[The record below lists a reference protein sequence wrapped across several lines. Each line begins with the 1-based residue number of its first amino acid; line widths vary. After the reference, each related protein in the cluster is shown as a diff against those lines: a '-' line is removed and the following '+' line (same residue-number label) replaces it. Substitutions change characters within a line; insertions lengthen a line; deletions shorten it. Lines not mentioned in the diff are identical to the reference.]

1 LDSQGGDP
9 TVEHKYEFRFPLFR
23 NGEGEFFLP
32 KLTPFLR
39 TLFAILP
46 LKTLHQ
52 YPFTFIQM
60 KKLLLSVLA
69 GLLTASVFGQ
79 IKITNADLPLAPG
92 TRFSFRIADIRDISL
107 DQLPTPGNDKTYDF
121 SRIPLLSNTY
131 RGDTLIAPPAND
143 DFKNATAASRFDFP
157 FLPFINQ
164 KGYFMYRLDETG
176 WFSLGNINEKQSGKL
191 PTGGAGDSL
200 VIPASTS
207 TYGNAT
213 GYQRIALP
221 MEMGKKSSQTVT
233 YRSNGKLYLPL
244 LGYNGNKVT
253 NEDVIAAKDS
263 IVGWGKAIL
272 PGGSQWEVLHR
283 IRWEEQTTNYYI
295 NDELVPDILLSQF
308 GLTNGAKSAMVRNDL
323 FAKGFAAPI
332 LTWYSRPVVDTLI
345 SIQFNAKAIVTSR
358 AHASQNVNA
367 VIYPNPVNNQS
378 VQVVFNE
385 PNTRPA
391 TFRLVNALGQEVL
404 NTTIPTGTEVL
415 NVSIPDS
422 VVNGVYFVRIADEGQ
437 LHSTERL
444 VIQR

>member
-1 LDSQGGDP
+1 
-9 TVEHKYEFRFPLFR
+9 
-23 NGEGEFFLP
+23 
-32 KLTPFLR
+32 
-39 TLFAILP
+39 
-46 LKTLHQ
+46 
-52 YPFTFIQM
+52 M

-69 GLLTASVFGQ
+69 SLMLASAFGQ

-92 TRFSFRIADIRDISL
+92 TRHTYRYADMRDISF

-131 RGDTLIAPPAND
+131 QGDSLIAPPTND

-200 VIPASTS
+200 VIPAATS
-207 TYGNAT
+207 TYGNTT
-213 GYQRIALP
+213 GYQQIGLP
-221 MEMGKKSSQTVT
+221 MEMGKKTSQNVT

-253 NEDVIAAKDS
+253 NEDIIVEKDS
-263 IVGWGKAIL
+263 IVGWGKATL
-272 PGGSQWEVLHR
+272 PGGSQKEVLHR
-283 IRWEEQTTNYYI
+283 ILWEERTTNYYL
-295 NDELVPDILLSQF
+295 DDQLVNPILLSQF
-308 GLTNGAKSAMVRNDL
+308 GLTNGAKTAVIRHD
-323 FAKGFAAPI
+323 FYAKGFASPVV
-332 LTWYSRPVVDTLI
+332 TWFVRPVADTLI

-358 AHASQNVNA
+358 ANAPQNLNA
-367 VIYPNPVNNQS
+367 VIYPNPVNQNG
-378 VQVVFNE
+378 VQVVFAE

-391 TFRLVNALGQEVL
+391 NFRLVNALGQEVM
-404 NTTIPTGTEVL
+404 NTSIPTGTEVM
-415 NVSIPDS
+415 NVSIPES